1 MKSKQIL
8 VQAIRSQSTK
18 KRLSME
24 SRINSTAYL
33 RQPCSEID
41 PEIWQVI
48 KSENHR
54 QKHGLELIASE
65 NFTSTAVMDVLG
77 SCLTDKYSEGYVGA
91 RYYGGTENIDRIES
105 LCIQRALKAYR
116 LDSAKWGVNVQP
128 YSGSPAN
135 FAVFTGVVGPHG
147 RIMGLDLPD
156 GGHLTHGFY
165 TPTRKV
171 SATSVFFES
180 FPYSACPKSGLIDY
194 DALERDAM
202 KFRPKLI
209 IAGMSCYARNIDYQ
223 RMREIADK
231 CGALLHADMAHIS
244 GLVAAGVVPGPF
256 EHCDIVTTTTHK
268 TLRGARSGLIF
279 YRIGKKG
286 VDKQGNEVQY
296 DLKKKIDEALFPG
309 LQGGPHNNAIAG
321 VAVALKL
328 AAEQPFIDYSKQV
341 IKNAQHLAKVLTDK
355 GLTLVTG
362 GTDNH
367 LMLLDMRSA
376 GVDGNRVNAVCD
388 RVHIACNKNTVP
400 GDKSAMR
407 PSGIR
412 LGTPALTS
420 RGMVESDMEKVAD
433 LFYEAVQISA
443 ACKQSLDAK
452 ASFKDYKEA
461 LDNNFRGDIEA
472 LGKKVSDFASAFPIP
487 GKSYD

>member
-1 MKSKQIL
+1 
-8 VQAIRSQSTK
+8 
-18 KRLSME
+18 
-24 SRINSTAYL
+24 
-33 RQPCSEID
+33 
-41 PEIWQVI
+41 
-48 KSENHR
+48 
-54 QKHGLELIASE
+54 
-65 NFTSTAVMDVLG
+65 
-77 SCLTDKYSEGYVGA
+77 
-91 RYYGGTENIDRIES
+91 
-105 LCIQRALKAYR
+105 
-116 LDSAKWGVNVQP
+116 
-128 YSGSPAN
+128 
-135 FAVFTGVVGPHG
+135 
-147 RIMGLDLPD
+147 
-156 GGHLTHGFY
+156 
-165 TPTRKV
+165 
-171 SATSVFFES
+171 
-180 FPYSACPKSGLIDY
+180 
-194 DALERDAM
+194 
-202 KFRPKLI
+202 
-209 IAGMSCYARNIDYQ
+209 
-223 RMREIADK
+223 MREIADK
-231 CGALLHADMAHIS
+231 CGSLLHADMAHIS

-279 YRIGKKG
+279 YRIGNKG
-286 VDKQGNEVQY
+286 VDKQGNEIKY

-328 AAEQPFIDYSKQV
+328 AAEQPFVDYSKQV
-341 IKNAQHLAKVLTDK
+341 IKNAQHLARVLSDK
-355 GLTLVTG
+355 GLSLVTG

-420 RGMVESDMEKVAD
+420 RGMVETDMETVAD
-433 LFYEAVQISA
+433 MFYEAVQISA

-452 ASFKDYKEA
+452 ATFKDYKEA
-461 LDNNFRGDIEA
+461 LDKDFKVDIAA

-487 GKSYD
+487 GKSYE